1 MRGDEA
7 RAARVHSEEMA
18 VEAEADSG
26 RPLHQDGST
35 EVPGASAE
43 RTPSAPARS
52 SAWDSAEVRYSYLV
66 AIAAA
71 VFAVDQASKALV
83 KLTVPMGEV
92 IPIIPPVLDL
102 HYITNRGVAF
112 GLFSRFGDVFV
123 PVALVIMT
131 VIIGYYRSLKG
142 RRLWL
147 RTALAL
153 QLGGALGNLLD
164 RLRYGSVVDFLDFHI
179 DAIDF
184 HWPVFNLADSAIVIG
199 VGILLVCLTT
209 QQE

>member
-1 MRGDEA
+1 
-7 RAARVHSEEMA
+7 MA

-26 RPLHQDGST
+26 RPLRQDGST
-35 EVPGASAE
+35 DVPGASTE
-43 RTPSAPARS
+43 STPSAPARR
-52 SAWDSAEVRYSYLV
+52 SAWDSAEVRYSYLISV
-66 AIAAA
+66 AAA
-71 VFAVDQASKALV
+71 VFALDQASKAV
-83 KLTVPMGEV
+83 VMLTMPIGEV
-92 IPIIPPVLDL
+92 IPIVPPVLDL

-112 GLFSRFGDVFV
+112 GLFSHFGDVFV
-123 PVALVIMT
+123 PVALLIMG
-131 VIIGYYRSLKG
+131 VIIGYYRSIKG

-209 QQE
+209 QQD